1 MNSDTKLTVEELTK
15 DVGAVVPCS
24 RSGNCDVDAGDSEAE
39 KMLYARATNL
49 WKDGDRTFRNMSRE
63 DVVSFVKIV
72 LDEAP
77 FHCPGCHNPN

>member
-39 KMLYARATNL
+39 KMLMPEL
-49 WKDGDRTFRNMSRE
+49 PTFGKMEIEPS
-63 DVVSFVKIV
+63 
-72 LDEAP
+72 
-77 FHCPGCHNPN
+77 GT